1 MSTIL
6 VRTLAVALTG
16 IDAHIVSVET
26 HVGTG
31 VVSFKLVGLPDA
43 SVKEARERVRA
54 ALQSCGVDWFERRVT
69 VNLSPAGIPK
79 MGSAFDLAIAVG
91 MLCARNYLTP
101 DAIADTV
108 FIAELGLDGS
118 LRPVR
123 GILPAVIGAAKA
135 GIERVIVAASS
146 TEEAALVPGITVH
159 GYPHLR
165 DLVSDLGGRMPEPA
179 ASLEAD
185 HYQRPRQ
192 QRPREDNVDLA
203 DVRGQEFAT
212 RGLIIAA
219 AGGHHIMMIGE
230 PGSGKT
236 MLAKRLPTILPDLE
250 DTDAIDVTAL
260 HSIAGTFDSTGGL
273 MRRPPIQTP
282 HHSATMPAIIG
293 GGTAMAVPGAVSLAH
308 AGVLVLD
315 ESAEF
320 SPSVLD
326 SLRQPL
332 ESGTI
337 SIHRSRAR
345 VTYPARFQLVLAT
358 NPCPCG
364 HAMSRKKQCSCS
376 SIQQRRYLNRLS
388 GPLLDRIDIQV
399 SMCTPTPAAL
409 AEPPPYTSADA
420 RAQVREARA
429 RSRHRWR
436 NEPWSLNAHAP
447 SQSIRTLLG
456 SLEEGIGRG
465 VDDAVNNGV
474 LSLRGA
480 DRVVRIALT
489 IADLRGSEVSMNDLA
504 LALQY
509 RNGMNHGTP

>member
-1 MSTIL
+1 MNTIL

-91 MLCARNYLTP
+91 MLCARNYLAP
-101 DAIADTV
+101 DAITNTV

-135 GIERVIVAASS
+135 GVERVIVAASAR
-146 TEEAALVPGITVH
+146 EEAALVPGISVH
-159 GYPHLR
+159 GYSHLR
-165 DLVSDLGGRMPEPA
+165 DLVADLGGRMPAAA
-179 ASLEAD
+179 ASLEAEP
-185 HYQRPRQ
+185 YTQPLRQ
-192 QRPREDNVDLA
+192 STHEETVDLA

-212 RGLIIAA
+212 TGLVIAA
-219 AGGHHIMMIGE
+219 AGGHHMMMIGE

-236 MLAKRLPTILPDLE
+236 MLAKRLPTILPDLD

-260 HSIAGTFDSTGGL
+260 YSIAGAFDSTGGL

-293 GGTAMAVPGAVSLAH
+293 GGSAIATPGAISLAH

-320 SPSVLD
+320 SPTVLD

-332 ESGTI
+332 ETGTI
-337 SIHRSRAR
+337 TIHRSRTR
-345 VTYPARFQLVLAT
+345 VTYPARFQLILAT

-376 SIQQRRYLNRLS
+376 SLQQRRYLNRLS
-388 GPLLDRIDIQV
+388 GPLLDRTDIQI
-399 SMCTPTPAAL
+399 SMRTPTPAAL
-409 AEPPPYTSADA
+409 AESPAYTSAQA
-420 RAQVREARA
+420 RAQVLEARDRA
-429 RSRHRWR
+429 QHRWR
-436 NEPWSLNAHAP
+436 ENPWSLNAHAP
-447 SQSIRTLLG
+447 SPVIRQLLS
-456 SLEEGIGRG
+456 SLDTEISNG

-480 DRVVRIALT
+480 DRVIRIALT
-489 IADLRGSEVSMNDLA
+489 IADLRGGSINMNDLA

-509 RNGMNHGTP
+509 RNGTHHGTP